1 MSVDNVK
8 QFDDEELKELERKLG
23 EDLQRVPAPVG
34 LAARILFAA
43 HEQGRRRHWLRLRVG
58 WAVAMAL
65 LFAGV
70 GGAVEYQ
77 HVEYVR
83 EAAAAHEEAGLALHI
98 AAEKLDLVRHELNN
112 NKENE

>member
-8 QFDDEELKELERKLG
+8 QFNDEELNDLERRLREG
-23 EDLQRVPAPVG
+23 LQRVPAPPG
-34 LAARILFAA
+34 LAPRVMFAA
-43 HEQGRRRHWLRLRVG
+43 HEQGRRRYWLRLRLS
-58 WAVAMAL
+58 WAVAMVL
-65 LFAGV
+65 LIAGV

-83 EAAAAHEEAGLALHI
+83 QAAAAHQEAGLALHI
-98 AAEKLDLVRHELNN
+98 AAEKLDLVRHELND